1 MEIERKYLIKE
12 LPKQLESFPHDEIS
26 QAYISTDP
34 VIRIRKQ
41 NQDYILTL
49 KSKGLL
55 AREEIEMPIS
65 KESFL
70 HLMTKKDGINIE
82 KTRYKI
88 PEPHG
93 YLIELDVFHGV
104 YEGFIMAEIEFPDM
118 ESANSYTPPEWFG
131 KDVTLD
137 SRFHNSNL
145 SRQTPENITEFLKFI
160 TKN

>member
-1 MEIERKYLIKE
+1 MEIERKYLIKT
-12 LPKQLESFPHDEIS
+12 LPEKLDTYPHDDIS

-34 VIRIRKQ
+34 VIRIRKKNQ
-41 NQDYILTL
+41 NHILTL
-49 KSKGLL
+49 KSQGLL
-55 AREEIEMPIS
+55 AREEVEMPIS

-70 HLMTKKDGINIE
+70 HLLNKKDGINIE

-88 PEPHG
+88 PESHG

-118 ESANSYTPPEWFG
+118 ESANSYEAPEWFG

-145 SRQTPENITEFLKFI
+145 SKRSPEEITEFLNFI

>member
-1 MEIERKYLIKE
+1 MEIERKYLIKN
-12 LPKQLESFPHDEIS
+12 LPEKLDTYPHDDIS

-34 VIRIRKQ
+34 VIRIRKKNQ
-41 NQDYILTL
+41 NHILTL
-49 KSKGLL
+49 KSQGLL
-55 AREEIEMPIS
+55 AREEVEMPIS

-70 HLMTKKDGINIE
+70 HLLNKKDGISIE

-88 PEPHG
+88 PESHG

-104 YEGFIMAEIEFPDM
+104 YEGFIMAEIEFSDM
-118 ESANSYTPPEWFG
+118 ESANSYEAPEWFG

-145 SRQTPENITEFLKFI
+145 SKRSPEEITEFLNFI

>member
-1 MEIERKYLIKE
+1 MEIERKYLIKT
-12 LPKQLESFPHDEIS
+12 LPEKLDTYPHDDIS

-34 VIRIRKQ
+34 VIRIRKKNQ
-41 NQDYILTL
+41 NHILTL
-49 KSKGLL
+49 KSQGLL
-55 AREEIEMPIS
+55 AREEVEMPIS

-70 HLMTKKDGINIE
+70 HLLNKKDGINIE

-88 PEPHG
+88 PESHG
-93 YLIELDVFHGV
+93 YLIELDVFHGD

-118 ESANSYTPPEWFG
+118 ESANSYEAPGWFG

-145 SRQTPENITEFLKFI
+145 SKRSPEEITEFLNFI

>member
-1 MEIERKYLIKE
+1 MEIERKYLIRQ
-12 LPKQLESFPHDEIS
+12 LPKHLNDYPHDEIS
-26 QAYISTDP
+26 QAYISIDP
-34 VIRIRKQ
+34 VIRIRKK
-41 NQDYILTL
+41 NEDYILTI

-70 HLMTKKDGINIE
+70 HLLEKKDGINIE

-88 PEPHG
+88 PESRG

-104 YEGFIMAEIEFPDM
+104 YEGFIMAEIEFPDL
-118 ESANSYTPPEWFG
+118 ETANRYQPPEWFG
-131 KDVTLD
+131 RDVTMD

-145 SRQTPENITEFLKFI
+145 SRQTPEEITEFLKVI